1 MGRDRI
7 VYPSHS
13 IRAIAED
20 VVSRDDNQKPPTL
33 SDINV
38 SIDNWEMVTGEE
50 CRKVMNE
57 GGVLK
62 RGPRYS
68 LTCRDVERV
77 RRVKSF
83 LAGRR

>member
-1 MGRDRI
+1 M

-13 IRAIAED
+13 IRAIVED
-20 VVSRDDNQKPPTL
+20 VVSRDDSQRPPTL

-38 SIDNWEMVTGEE
+38 SIDNWGTVAGEE
-50 CRKVMNE
+50 FRKVMDE

-77 RRVKSF
+77 AKVKSF
-83 LAGRR
+83 MTGRK

>member
-1 MGRDRI
+1 M

-13 IRAIAED
+13 IRAIVED
-20 VVSRDDNQKPPTL
+20 VVSRDDSQRPPTL

-38 SIDNWEMVTGEE
+38 SIDNWGTVAGEE
-50 CRKVMNE
+50 FRKVMDE

-77 RRVKSF
+77 AKVKSF
-83 LAGRR
+83 MAGRK

>member
-1 MGRDRI
+1 M
-7 VYPSHS
+7 
-13 IRAIAED
+13 ED
-20 VVSRDDNQKPPTL
+20 FVSREDRQRPPTL

-50 CRKVMNE
+50 FRKVMDE

-68 LTCRDVERV
+68 LTCRDVESV
-77 RRVKSF
+77 RKVKSF
-83 LAGRR
+83 VAGGR